1 MNHFEKTLLASAIL
15 TAFAPA
21 AAAEE
26 LQTQSVK
33 VTASRVEREL
43 MDVNMAVSVITADDI
58 KRSGARTVGELLQ
71 NVPGVRINNDGGQ
84 GIKRAMIRGND
95 AFQTLVLIDGQKIS
109 EQKSMSGSPFLIAP
123 AMIERIEVIKG
134 PASVL
139 YGSEALGGVINIITK
154 KGGDKAISGDVSV
167 GYNSASKGRS
177 GAASL
182 YGAQNGWH
190 YRVGVAADKNSALDT
205 PVGEMPNSYFQSKSA
220 NLFVAYDLSDTT
232 QIGATLDYYKL
243 KFGSGQFGYEGF
255 AVDVPKWE
263 RYKIALFGE
272 MKNITTHWVRAR
284 ADVFYQS
291 NDKEMVNTV
300 PMNMDVAMGGPM
312 TMSMRG
318 NIWPIADNSMDQ
330 WGLALQTDWQFG
342 ENHYLIVGYD
352 YNRDSL
358 LADSITERDYTTTIK
373 PANRVT
379 RALGISKNDNYDGY
393 QSKHAIYASMESQL
407 PYDFTLNYGV
417 RYTRV
422 FSDMDN
428 LNRLNGEKTYDKTN
442 DGKAVFNVGLAWQG
456 VEDLTLRAAFSQGY
470 LFPLL
475 QHLYVPTNMGSSST
489 TYNNPDLKP
498 ETSNN
503 FEVGARFLRD
513 GVSVD
518 GTVFYTDSNDFIT
531 TQRIESGVNAGSYQY
546 QNVAKAKTLGLELA
560 TSWDI
565 NQSGVEP
572 YVTATI
578 LDRRYIVNG
587 KTSRKIG
594 SPTAYGQFGVR
605 WNYPA
610 AGVLWR
616 LDAYGYT
623 QNRIKASS
631 YSLGGATTWNILA
644 GLTFGKAE
652 QFDVDL
658 ALYNL
663 GDKEYRYDTS
673 IYEAGR
679 SVALKFNA
687 RF

>member
-1 MNHFEKTLLASAIL
+1 MNTFEKTLLASAIVA
-15 TAFAPA
+15 AFSPA
-21 AAAEE
+21 VLAEE

-43 MDVNMAVSVITADDI
+43 MDVNMSVSVITKEDI
-58 KRSGARTVGELLQ
+58 KRSGARTVGEILQ

-154 KGGDKAISGDVSV
+154 KGGDEALSGDVSL

-205 PVGEMPNSYFQSKSA
+205 PEGKMPNSYFQSQAA
-220 NLFVAYDLSDTT
+220 NFFLAYDLSDKT
-232 QIGATLDYYKL
+232 QLGATLDYFKL

-263 RYKIALFGE
+263 RYKVALFGE
-272 MKNITTHWVRAR
+272 MKNISQNLVRAR
-284 ADVFYQS
+284 ADVFYQG
-291 NDKEMVNTV
+291 NDKEMINTV
-300 PMNMDVAMGGPM
+300 PAGQMGTVLPL
-312 TMSMRG
+312 
-318 NIWPIADNSMDQ
+318 ADNSMDQ
-330 WGLALQTDWQFG
+330 YGLSLQTDWQLG
-342 ENHYLIVGYD
+342 TNHYLIAGYE
-352 YNRDSL
+352 YNRDNL
-358 LADSITERDYTTTIK
+358 NADSITKMKMSVRGRLIESIMG
-373 PANRVT
+373 NR
-379 RALGISKNDNYDGY
+379 NYDGY
-393 QSKHAIYASMESQL
+393 QSKHGLYANMESQL
-407 PYDFTLNYGV
+407 PKNFALNYGV

-422 FSDMDN
+422 YSDMDN
-428 LNRLNGEKTYDKTN
+428 LNRTNGKKTHEKTS
-442 DGKAVFNVGLAWQG
+442 DGKAVFNAGLSWHG
-456 VEDLTLRAAFSQGY
+456 IEDLTLRAAFSQGY

-475 QHLYVPTNMGSSST
+475 QFLYVDTAMGQSSGST
-489 TYNNPDLKP
+489 LANPNLKP

-518 GTVFYTDSNDFIT
+518 GTVFYTDSKDFIST
-531 TQRIESGVNAGSYQY
+531 RQISRNQSQY
-546 QNVAKAKTLGLELA
+546 HNVAQAKTLGLELA

-565 NQSGVEP
+565 HQSGIEP
-572 YVTATI
+572 YITATV

-587 KTSRKIG
+587 KTSRKTG
-594 SPTAYGQFGVR
+594 QPTTYGQYGVR
-605 WNYPA
+605 WNYLSN
-610 AGVLWR
+610 GVIWR
-616 LDAYGYT
+616 LDAYGYS
-623 QNRIKASS
+623 QNRLKSS
-631 YSLGGATTWNILA
+631 AYSLGGATTWNLLA
-644 GLTFGKAE
+644 GVTFGKGE
-652 QFDVDL
+652 QFDLDL
-658 ALYNL
+658 SLYNL
-663 GDKEYRYDTS
+663 GDKKYQYDAS

-679 SVALKFNA
+679 SFALKFNA

>member
-1 MNHFEKTLLASAIL
+1 MNTFEKTLLASAIVA
-15 TAFAPA
+15 AFAPA
-21 AAAEE
+21 VLAEE

-43 MDVNMAVSVITADDI
+43 MDVNMSVSVITAEDI
-58 KRSGARTVGELLQ
+58 KRQGARTVGEILQ

-154 KGGDKAISGDVSV
+154 KGGDKALSGDVSL

-182 YGAQNGWH
+182 YGAQSGWH

-205 PVGEMPNSYFQSKSA
+205 PEGKMPNSYFQSQAA
-220 NLFVAYDLSDTT
+220 NFFLAYDLSDTT
-232 QIGATLDYYKL
+232 QLGATLDYYKL

-263 RYKIALFGE
+263 RYKVALFGE
-272 MKNITTHWVRAR
+272 MKNISQNLVRAR
-284 ADVFYQS
+284 ADVFYQG
-291 NDKEMVNTV
+291 NDKEMINTV
-300 PMNMDVAMGGPM
+300 PMNVNAGMMK
-312 TMSMRG
+312 MSG
-318 NIWPIADNSMDQ
+318 FIWPIADNSTDQ
-330 WGLALQTDWQFG
+330 WGIALQTDWQLADK
-342 ENHYLIVGYD
+342 HYLIFGYD
-352 YNRDSL
+352 YNRDNL
-358 LADSITERDYTTTIK
+358 LADSLTNRNYTMTMTMPRRLIK
-373 PANRVT
+373 SRIF
-379 RALGISKNDNYDGY
+379 GINKNENYDGY
-393 QSKHAIYASMESQL
+393 QSKHAIYANMESQL
-407 PYDFTLNYGV
+407 PKDFALNYGV

-422 FSDMDN
+422 YSDMNQLD
-428 LNRLNGEKTYDKTN
+428 RLKNTATHEKTS
-442 DGKAVFNVGLAWQG
+442 DGKAVFNAGLSWHG
-456 VEDLTLRAAFSQGY
+456 IEDLTLRAAFSQGY

-475 QHLYVPTNMGSSST
+475 QHLYVPTNMGSASST
-489 TYNNPDLKP
+489 WNNPDLKP

-518 GTVFYTDSNDFIT
+518 GTVFYTDSDDFIA
-531 TQRIESGVNAGSYQY
+531 TQRIESGANKGDYKY
-546 QNVAKAKTLGLELA
+546 YNVAQAKTLGLELA

-565 NQSGVEP
+565 HQSGIEP

-578 LDRRYIVNG
+578 LDRRYIING
-587 KTSRKIG
+587 KTSRKTG
-594 SPTAYGQFGVR
+594 QPTAYGQYGVR
-605 WNYPA
+605 WNYPSN
-610 AGVLWR
+610 GVVWR
-616 LDAYGYT
+616 LDAYGYS
-623 QNRIKASS
+623 QNRLKSS
-631 YSLGGATTWNILA
+631 AYSLGGATTWNLLA
-644 GLTFGKAE
+644 GVTFGKGE
-652 QFDVDL
+652 QFDLDL
-658 ALYNL
+658 SLYNL
-663 GDKEYRYDTS
+663 GDKKYQYDAS

-679 SVALKFNA
+679 SFALKFNA

>member
-1 MNHFEKTLLASAIL
+1 MNTFEKTLLASAIVA
-15 TAFAPA
+15 AFSPA
-21 AAAEE
+21 VLAEE

-43 MDVNMAVSVITADDI
+43 MDVNMSVSVITKEDI
-58 KRSGARTVGELLQ
+58 KRSGARTVGEILQ

-154 KGGDKAISGDVSV
+154 KGGDEALSGDVSL

-205 PVGEMPNSYFQSKSA
+205 PEGKMPNSYFQSQAA
-220 NLFVAYDLSDTT
+220 NFFLAYDLSDKT
-232 QIGATLDYYKL
+232 QLGATLDYFKL

-263 RYKIALFGE
+263 RYKVALFGE
-272 MKNITTHWVRAR
+272 MKNISQNLVRAR
-284 ADVFYQS
+284 ADVFYQG
-291 NDKEMVNTV
+291 NDKEMINTV
-300 PMNMDVAMGGPM
+300 PAGRMGTVLPL
-312 TMSMRG
+312 
-318 NIWPIADNSMDQ
+318 ADNSMDQ
-330 WGLALQTDWQFG
+330 YGLSLQTDWQLG
-342 ENHYLIVGYD
+342 TNHYLIAGYE
-352 YNRDSL
+352 YNRDNL
-358 LADSITERDYTTTIK
+358 NADSITKMKMSVRGRLTESIMG
-373 PANRVT
+373 NR
-379 RALGISKNDNYDGY
+379 NYDGY
-393 QSKHAIYASMESQL
+393 QSKHGLYANMESQL
-407 PYDFTLNYGV
+407 PKDFALNYGV

-422 FSDMDN
+422 YSDMDN
-428 LNRLNGEKTYDKTN
+428 LNRTNGKKTHEKTS
-442 DGKAVFNVGLAWQG
+442 DGKAVFNAGLSWHG
-456 VEDLTLRAAFSQGY
+456 IEDLTLRAAFSQGY

-475 QHLYVPTNMGSSST
+475 QFLYVDTAMGQSSGST
-489 TYNNPDLKP
+489 LANPNLKP

-518 GTVFYTDSNDFIT
+518 GTVFYTDSKDFIT
-531 TQRIESGVNAGSYQY
+531 TRQISRTQSQY
-546 QNVAKAKTLGLELA
+546 HNVAQAKTLGLELA

-565 NQSGVEP
+565 HQSGIEP

-587 KTSRKIG
+587 KTSRKTG
-594 SPTAYGQFGVR
+594 QPSAYGQYGVR

-610 AGVLWR
+610 NGVVWR
-616 LDAYGYT
+616 LDAYGYS
-623 QNRIKASS
+623 QNRLKSS
-631 YSLGGATTWNILA
+631 AYSLGGATTWNLLA
-644 GLTFGKAE
+644 GVTFGKGE
-652 QFDVDL
+652 QFDLDL
-658 ALYNL
+658 SLYNL
-663 GDKEYRYDTS
+663 GDKKYQYDAS

-679 SVALKFNA
+679 SFALKFNA

>member
-1 MNHFEKTLLASAIL
+1 MNTFEKTLLASAIVA
-15 TAFAPA
+15 AFAPA
-21 AAAEE
+21 VLAEE

-43 MDVNMAVSVITADDI
+43 MDVNMSVSVITKEDI
-58 KRSGARTVGELLQ
+58 KRQGARTVGEILQ

-154 KGGDKAISGDVSV
+154 KGGDKALSGDVSL

-182 YGAQNGWH
+182 YGAQSGWH

-205 PVGEMPNSYFQSKSA
+205 PEGKMPNSYFQSQAA
-220 NLFVAYDLSDTT
+220 NFFLAYDLSDTT
-232 QIGATLDYYKL
+232 QLGATLDYYKL
-243 KFGSGQFGYEGF
+243 KFGSGSLGYEGF

-263 RYKIALFGE
+263 RYKVALFGE
-272 MKNITTHWVRAR
+272 MKNISQNLVRAR
-284 ADVFYQS
+284 ADVFYQG
-291 NDKEMVNTV
+291 NDKEMINTV
-300 PMNMDVAMGGPM
+300 PASTM
-312 TMSMRG
+312 TVL
-318 NIWPIADNSMDQ
+318 PLADNSMDQ
-330 WGLALQTDWQFG
+330 YGLSLQTDWQLG
-342 ENHYLIVGYD
+342 TNHYLIAGYE
-352 YNRDSL
+352 YNRDNL
-358 LADSITERDYTTTIK
+358 NADSITKMKMSVRGRLIESIMG
-373 PANRVT
+373 NR
-379 RALGISKNDNYDGY
+379 NYDGY
-393 QSKHAIYASMESQL
+393 QSKHGLYANMESQL
-407 PYDFTLNYGV
+407 PKDFALNYGV

-422 FSDMDN
+422 YSDMDN
-428 LNRLNGEKTYDKTN
+428 LNRTNGKKTHEKTS
-442 DGKAVFNVGLAWQG
+442 DGKAVFNAGLSWHG
-456 VEDLTLRAAFSQGY
+456 IEDLTLRAAFSQGY

-475 QHLYVPTNMGSSST
+475 QFLYVDTAMGQSSGST
-489 TYNNPDLKP
+489 LANPNLKP

-518 GTVFYTDSNDFIT
+518 GTVFYTDSKDFIST
-531 TQRIESGVNAGSYQY
+531 RQISRTQSQY
-546 QNVAKAKTLGLELA
+546 HNVAQAKTLGLELA

-565 NQSGVEP
+565 HQSGIEP

-578 LDRRYIVNG
+578 LDRRYIING
-587 KTSRKIG
+587 KTSRKTG
-594 SPTAYGQFGVR
+594 QPTAYGQYGVR
-605 WNYPA
+605 WNYPSN
-610 AGVLWR
+610 GVVWR
-616 LDAYGYT
+616 LDAYGYS
-623 QNRIKASS
+623 QNRLKSS
-631 YSLGGATTWNILA
+631 AYSLGGATTWNLLA
-644 GLTFGKAE
+644 GVTFGKGE
-652 QFDVDL
+652 QFDLDL
-658 ALYNL
+658 SLYNL
-663 GDKEYRYDTS
+663 GDKKYQYDAS

-679 SVALKFNA
+679 SFALKFNA

>member
-1 MNHFEKTLLASAIL
+1 MNTFEKTLLASAIVA
-15 TAFAPA
+15 AFAPA
-21 AAAEE
+21 VVAEE

-43 MDVNMAVSVITADDI
+43 MDVNMSVSVITKEDI
-58 KRSGARTVGELLQ
+58 KRSGARTVGEILQ

-154 KGGDKAISGDVSV
+154 KGGDKALSGDVSL

-182 YGAQNGWH
+182 YGAQSGWH

-205 PVGEMPNSYFQSKSA
+205 PEGKMPNSYFQSQAA
-220 NLFVAYDLSDTT
+220 NFFLAYDLSDTT
-232 QIGATLDYYKL
+232 QLGATLDYYKL
-243 KFGSGQFGYEGF
+243 KFGSGSLGYEGF

-263 RYKIALFGE
+263 RYKVALFGE
-272 MKNITTHWVRAR
+272 MKNISQNLVRAR
-284 ADVFYQS
+284 ADVFYQG
-291 NDKEMVNTV
+291 NDKEMINTV
-300 PMNMDVAMGGPM
+300 PASTM
-312 TMSMRG
+312 TVL
-318 NIWPIADNSMDQ
+318 PLADNSMDQ
-330 WGLALQTDWQFG
+330 YGLSLQTDWQLG
-342 ENHYLIVGYD
+342 TNHYLIAGYE
-352 YNRDSL
+352 YNRDNL
-358 LADSITERDYTTTIK
+358 NADSITKMKMSVRGRLIESIMG
-373 PANRVT
+373 N
-379 RALGISKNDNYDGY
+379 SNYDGY
-393 QSKHAIYASMESQL
+393 QSKHGLYANMESQL
-407 PYDFTLNYGV
+407 PKDFALNYGV

-422 FSDMDN
+422 YSDMDN
-428 LNRLNGEKTYDKTN
+428 LNRTNGKKTHEKTS
-442 DGKAVFNVGLAWQG
+442 DGKAVFNAGLSWHG
-456 VEDLTLRAAFSQGY
+456 IEDLTLRAAFSQGY

-475 QHLYVPTNMGSSST
+475 QFLYVDTAMGQSSGST
-489 TYNNPDLKP
+489 LANPNLKP

-518 GTVFYTDSNDFIT
+518 GTVFYTDSKDFIST
-531 TQRIESGVNAGSYQY
+531 RQISRTQSQY
-546 QNVAKAKTLGLELA
+546 HNVAQAKTLGLELA

-565 NQSGVEP
+565 HQSGIEP

-578 LDRRYIVNG
+578 LDRRYIING
-587 KTSRKIG
+587 KTSRKTG
-594 SPTAYGQFGVR
+594 QPTAYGQYGVR
-605 WNYPA
+605 WNYPSN
-610 AGVLWR
+610 GVVWR
-616 LDAYGYT
+616 LDAYGYS
-623 QNRIKASS
+623 QNRLKSS
-631 YSLGGATTWNILA
+631 AYSLGGATTWNLLA
-644 GLTFGKAE
+644 GVTFGKGE
-652 QFDVDL
+652 QFDLDL
-658 ALYNL
+658 SLYNL
-663 GDKEYRYDTS
+663 GDKKYQYDAS

-679 SVALKFNA
+679 SFALKFNA

>member
-1 MNHFEKTLLASAIL
+1 MNTFEKTLLASAIVA
-15 TAFAPA
+15 AFAPA
-21 AAAEE
+21 VVAEE

-43 MDVNMAVSVITADDI
+43 MDVNMSVSVITKEDI
-58 KRSGARTVGELLQ
+58 KRSGARTVGEILQ

-154 KGGDKAISGDVSV
+154 KGGDKALSGDVSL

-182 YGAQNGWH
+182 YGAQSGWH

-205 PVGEMPNSYFQSKSA
+205 PEGKMPNSYFQSQAA
-220 NLFVAYDLSDTT
+220 NFFLAYDLSDTT
-232 QIGATLDYYKL
+232 QLGATLDYYKL
-243 KFGSGQFGYEGF
+243 KFGSGSLGYEGF

-263 RYKIALFGE
+263 RYKVALFGE
-272 MKNITTHWVRAR
+272 MKNISQNLVRAR
-284 ADVFYQS
+284 ADVFYQG
-291 NDKEMVNTV
+291 NDKEMINTV
-300 PMNMDVAMGGPM
+300 PASTM
-312 TMSMRG
+312 TVL
-318 NIWPIADNSMDQ
+318 PLADNSMDQ
-330 WGLALQTDWQFG
+330 YGLSLQTDWQLG
-342 ENHYLIVGYD
+342 TNHYLIAGYE
-352 YNRDSL
+352 YNRDNL
-358 LADSITERDYTTTIK
+358 NADSITKMKMSVRGRLIESIMG
-373 PANRVT
+373 NR
-379 RALGISKNDNYDGY
+379 NYDGY
-393 QSKHAIYASMESQL
+393 QSKHGLYANMESQL
-407 PYDFTLNYGV
+407 PKDFALNYGV

-422 FSDMDN
+422 YSDMDN
-428 LNRLNGEKTYDKTN
+428 LNRTNGKKTHEKTS
-442 DGKAVFNVGLAWQG
+442 DGKAVFNAGLSWHG
-456 VEDLTLRAAFSQGY
+456 IEDLTLRAAFSQGY

-475 QHLYVPTNMGSSST
+475 QFLYVDTAMGQSSGST
-489 TYNNPDLKP
+489 LANPNLKP

-518 GTVFYTDSNDFIT
+518 GTVFYTDSKDFIST
-531 TQRIESGVNAGSYQY
+531 RQISRTQSQY
-546 QNVAKAKTLGLELA
+546 HNVAQAKTLGLELA

-565 NQSGVEP
+565 HQSGIEP

-578 LDRRYIVNG
+578 LDRRYIING
-587 KTSRKIG
+587 KTSRKTG
-594 SPTAYGQFGVR
+594 QPTAYGQYGVR
-605 WNYPA
+605 WNYPSN
-610 AGVLWR
+610 GVVWR
-616 LDAYGYT
+616 LDAYGYS
-623 QNRIKASS
+623 QNRLKSS
-631 YSLGGATTWNILA
+631 AYSLGGATTWNLLA
-644 GLTFGKAE
+644 GVTFGKGE
-652 QFDVDL
+652 QFDLDL
-658 ALYNL
+658 SLYNL
-663 GDKEYRYDTS
+663 GDKKYQYDAS

-679 SVALKFNA
+679 SFALKFNA

>member
-1 MNHFEKTLLASAIL
+1 MNTFEKTLLASAIVA
-15 TAFAPA
+15 AFAPA
-21 AAAEE
+21 VLAEE

-43 MDVNMAVSVITADDI
+43 MDVNMSVSVITAEDI
-58 KRSGARTVGELLQ
+58 KRQGARTVGEILQ

-154 KGGDKAISGDVSV
+154 KGGDKALSGDVSL

-205 PVGEMPNSYFQSKSA
+205 PEGKMPNSYFQSQAA
-220 NLFVAYDLSDTT
+220 NFFLAYDLSDTT
-232 QIGATLDYYKL
+232 QLGATLDYYKL
-243 KFGSGQFGYEGF
+243 KFGSGSLGYEGF

-263 RYKIALFGE
+263 RYKVALFGE
-272 MKNITTHWVRAR
+272 MKNISQNLVRAR
-284 ADVFYQS
+284 ADVFYQG
-291 NDKEMVNTV
+291 NDKEMINTV
-300 PMNMDVAMGGPM
+300 PAGHMGTVLPL
-312 TMSMRG
+312 
-318 NIWPIADNSMDQ
+318 ADNSMDQ
-330 WGLALQTDWQFG
+330 YGLSLQTDWQLG
-342 ENHYLIVGYD
+342 TNHYLIAGYE
-352 YNRDSL
+352 YNRDNL
-358 LADSITERDYTTTIK
+358 NADSITKMKMTSRRRLIESIIG
-373 PANRVT
+373 NR
-379 RALGISKNDNYDGY
+379 NYDGY
-393 QSKHAIYASMESQL
+393 QSKHGLYANMESQL
-407 PYDFTLNYGV
+407 PKNFALNYGV

-422 FSDMDN
+422 YSDMDN
-428 LNRLNGEKTYDKTN
+428 LNRTNGKKTHEKTS
-442 DGKAVFNVGLAWQG
+442 DGKAVFNAGLSWHG
-456 VEDLTLRAAFSQGY
+456 IEDLTLRAAFSQGY

-475 QHLYVPTNMGSSST
+475 QFLYVDTAMGQSSGST
-489 TYNNPDLKP
+489 LANPNLKP

-518 GTVFYTDSNDFIT
+518 GTVFYTDSKDFIST
-531 TQRIESGVNAGSYQY
+531 RQISRNQSQY
-546 QNVAKAKTLGLELA
+546 HNVAQAKTLGLELA

-565 NQSGVEP
+565 HQSGIEP
-572 YVTATI
+572 YITATV

-587 KTSRKIG
+587 KTSRKTG
-594 SPTAYGQFGVR
+594 QPTTYGQYGVR
-605 WNYPA
+605 WNYLSN
-610 AGVLWR
+610 GVIWR
-616 LDAYGYT
+616 LDAYGYS
-623 QNRIKASS
+623 QNRLKSS
-631 YSLGGATTWNILA
+631 AYSLGGATTWNLLA
-644 GLTFGKAE
+644 GVTFGKGE
-652 QFDVDL
+652 QFDLDL
-658 ALYNL
+658 SLYNL
-663 GDKEYRYDTS
+663 GDKKYQYDAS

-679 SVALKFNA
+679 SFALKFNA

>member
-1 MNHFEKTLLASAIL
+1 MNTFEKTLLASAIVA
-15 TAFAPA
+15 AFAPA
-21 AAAEE
+21 VVAEE

-43 MDVNMAVSVITADDI
+43 MDVNMSVSVITAEDI
-58 KRSGARTVGELLQ
+58 KRQGARTVGEILQ

-154 KGGDKAISGDVSV
+154 KGGDKALSGDVSL

-205 PVGEMPNSYFQSKSA
+205 PEGKMPNSYFQSQAA
-220 NLFVAYDLSDTT
+220 NFFLAYDLSDTT
-232 QIGATLDYYKL
+232 QLGATLDYYKL
-243 KFGSGQFGYEGF
+243 KFGSGSLGYEGF

-263 RYKIALFGE
+263 RYKVALFGE
-272 MKNITTHWVRAR
+272 MKNISQNLVRAR
-284 ADVFYQS
+284 ADVFYQG
-291 NDKEMVNTV
+291 NDKEMINTV
-300 PMNMDVAMGGPM
+300 PAGHMGTVLPL
-312 TMSMRG
+312 
-318 NIWPIADNSMDQ
+318 ADNSMDQ
-330 WGLALQTDWQFG
+330 YGLSLQTDWQLG
-342 ENHYLIVGYD
+342 TNHYLIAGYE
-352 YNRDSL
+352 YNRDNL
-358 LADSITERDYTTTIK
+358 NADSITKMKMTSRGRLIESIIC
-373 PANRVT
+373 NR
-379 RALGISKNDNYDGY
+379 NYDGY
-393 QSKHAIYASMESQL
+393 QSKHGLYANMESQL
-407 PYDFTLNYGV
+407 PKNFALNYGV

-422 FSDMDN
+422 YSDMDN
-428 LNRLNGEKTYDKTN
+428 LNRTNGKKTHEKTS
-442 DGKAVFNVGLAWQG
+442 DGKAVFNAGLSWHG
-456 VEDLTLRAAFSQGY
+456 IEDLTLRAAFSQGY

-475 QHLYVPTNMGSSST
+475 QFLYVDTAMGQSSGST
-489 TYNNPDLKP
+489 LANPNLKP

-518 GTVFYTDSNDFIT
+518 GTVFYTDSKDFIST
-531 TQRIESGVNAGSYQY
+531 RQISRNQSQY
-546 QNVAKAKTLGLELA
+546 HNVAQAKTLGLELA

-565 NQSGVEP
+565 HQSGIEP
-572 YVTATI
+572 YITATV

-587 KTSRKIG
+587 KTSRKTG
-594 SPTAYGQFGVR
+594 QPTTYGQYGVR
-605 WNYPA
+605 WNYLSN
-610 AGVLWR
+610 GVIWR
-616 LDAYGYT
+616 LDAYGYS
-623 QNRIKASS
+623 QNRLKSS
-631 YSLGGATTWNILA
+631 AYSLGGATTWNLLA
-644 GLTFGKAE
+644 GVTFGKGE
-652 QFDVDL
+652 QFDLDL
-658 ALYNL
+658 SLYNL
-663 GDKEYRYDTS
+663 GDKKYQYDAS

-679 SVALKFNA
+679 SFALKFNA

>member
-1 MNHFEKTLLASAIL
+1 MNTFEKTLLASAIVA
-15 TAFAPA
+15 AFAPA
-21 AAAEE
+21 VLAEE

-43 MDVNMAVSVITADDI
+43 MDVNMSVSVITKEDI
-58 KRSGARTVGELLQ
+58 KRSGARTVGEILQ

-154 KGGDKAISGDVSV
+154 KGGDKALSGDVSL

-182 YGAQNGWH
+182 YGAQSGWH

-205 PVGEMPNSYFQSKSA
+205 PEGKMPNSYFQSQAA
-220 NLFVAYDLSDTT
+220 NFFLAYDINDTT
-232 QIGATLDYYKL
+232 QLGATLDYFKL

-263 RYKIALFGE
+263 RYKVALFGE
-272 MKNITTHWVRAR
+272 MKNISQNLVRAR
-284 ADVFYQS
+284 ADVFYQG
-291 NDKEMVNTV
+291 NDKEMINTV
-300 PMNMDVAMGGPM
+300 PASTM
-312 TMSMRG
+312 TVL
-318 NIWPIADNSMDQ
+318 PLADNSMDQ
-330 WGLALQTDWQFG
+330 YGLSLQTDWQLG
-342 ENHYLIVGYD
+342 TNHYLIAGYE
-352 YNRDSL
+352 YNRDNL
-358 LADSITERDYTTTIK
+358 NADSITKMKMTIRGRLSESIMG
-373 PANRVT
+373 NR
-379 RALGISKNDNYDGY
+379 NYDGY
-393 QSKHAIYASMESQL
+393 QSKHGLYANMESQL
-407 PYDFTLNYGV
+407 PKDFALNYGV

-422 FSDMDN
+422 YSDMDN
-428 LNRLNGEKTYDKTN
+428 LNRTNGKKTHEKTS
-442 DGKAVFNVGLAWQG
+442 DGKAVFNAGLSWHG
-456 VEDLTLRAAFSQGY
+456 IEDLTLRAAFSQGY

-475 QHLYVPTNMGSSST
+475 QFLYVDTAMGQSSGST
-489 TYNNPDLKP
+489 LANPNLKP

-518 GTVFYTDSNDFIT
+518 GTVFYTDSKDFIST
-531 TQRIESGVNAGSYQY
+531 RQISKMQSQY
-546 QNVAKAKTLGLELA
+546 HNVAQAKTLGLELA

-565 NQSGVEP
+565 HQSGIEP

-578 LDRRYIVNG
+578 LDRRYIING
-587 KTSRKIG
+587 KTSRKTG
-594 SPTAYGQFGVR
+594 QPTAYGQYGVR
-605 WNYPA
+605 WNYPSN
-610 AGVLWR
+610 GVVWR
-616 LDAYGYT
+616 LDAYGYS
-623 QNRIKASS
+623 QNRLKSS
-631 YSLGGATTWNILA
+631 AYSLGGATTWNLLA
-644 GLTFGKAE
+644 GVTFGKGE
-652 QFDVDL
+652 QFDLDL
-658 ALYNL
+658 SLYNL
-663 GDKEYRYDTS
+663 GDKKYQYDAS

-679 SVALKFNA
+679 SFALKFNA

>member
-1 MNHFEKTLLASAIL
+1 MNTFEKTLLASAIVA
-15 TAFAPA
+15 AFSPA
-21 AAAEE
+21 VLAEE

-43 MDVNMAVSVITADDI
+43 MDVNMSVSVITKEDI
-58 KRSGARTVGELLQ
+58 KRSGARTVGEILQ

-154 KGGDKAISGDVSV
+154 KGGDEALSGDVSL

-182 YGAQNGWH
+182 YGAQSGWH

-205 PVGEMPNSYFQSKSA
+205 PEGKMPNSYFQSQAA
-220 NLFVAYDLSDTT
+220 NFFLAYDLSDTT
-232 QIGATLDYYKL
+232 QLGATLDYYKL
-243 KFGSGQFGYEGF
+243 KFGSGSLGYEGF

-263 RYKIALFGE
+263 RYKVALFGE
-272 MKNITTHWVRAR
+272 MKNISQNLVRAR
-284 ADVFYQS
+284 ADVFYQG
-291 NDKEMVNTV
+291 NDKEMINTV
-300 PMNMDVAMGGPM
+300 PASTM
-312 TMSMRG
+312 TVL
-318 NIWPIADNSMDQ
+318 PLADNSMDQ
-330 WGLALQTDWQFG
+330 YGLSLQTDWQLG
-342 ENHYLIVGYD
+342 TNHYLIAGYE
-352 YNRDSL
+352 YNRDNL
-358 LADSITERDYTTTIK
+358 NADSITKMKMSVRGRLIESIMG
-373 PANRVT
+373 NR
-379 RALGISKNDNYDGY
+379 NYDGY
-393 QSKHAIYASMESQL
+393 QSKHGLYANMESQL
-407 PYDFTLNYGV
+407 PKDFALNYGV

-422 FSDMDN
+422 YSDMDN
-428 LNRLNGEKTYDKTN
+428 LNRTNGKKTHEKTS
-442 DGKAVFNVGLAWQG
+442 DGKAVFNAGLSWHG
-456 VEDLTLRAAFSQGY
+456 IEDLTLRAAFSQGY

-475 QHLYVPTNMGSSST
+475 QFLYVDTAMGQSSGST
-489 TYNNPDLKP
+489 LANPNLKP

-518 GTVFYTDSNDFIT
+518 GTVFYTDSKDFIST
-531 TQRIESGVNAGSYQY
+531 RQISRTQSQY
-546 QNVAKAKTLGLELA
+546 HNVAQAKTLGLELA

-565 NQSGVEP
+565 HQSGIEP

-578 LDRRYIVNG
+578 LDRRYIING
-587 KTSRKIG
+587 KTSRKTG
-594 SPTAYGQFGVR
+594 QPTAYGQYGVR
-605 WNYPA
+605 WNYPSN
-610 AGVLWR
+610 GVVWR
-616 LDAYGYT
+616 LDAYGYS
-623 QNRIKASS
+623 QNRLKSS
-631 YSLGGATTWNILA
+631 AYSLGGATTWNLLA
-644 GLTFGKAE
+644 GVTFGKGE
-652 QFDVDL
+652 QFDLDL
-658 ALYNL
+658 SLYNL
-663 GDKEYRYDTS
+663 GDKKYQYDAS

-679 SVALKFNA
+679 SFALKFNA

>member
-1 MNHFEKTLLASAIL
+1 MNTFEKTLLASAIVA
-15 TAFAPA
+15 AFAPA
-21 AAAEE
+21 VVAEE

-43 MDVNMAVSVITADDI
+43 MDVNMSVSVITKEDI
-58 KRSGARTVGELLQ
+58 KRSGARTVGEILQ

-154 KGGDKAISGDVSV
+154 KGGDEALSGDVSL

-205 PVGEMPNSYFQSKSA
+205 PEGKMPNSYFQSQAA
-220 NLFVAYDLSDTT
+220 NFFLAYDLSDKT
-232 QIGATLDYYKL
+232 QLGATLDYFKL

-263 RYKIALFGE
+263 RYKVALFGE
-272 MKNITTHWVRAR
+272 MKNISQNLVRAR
-284 ADVFYQS
+284 ADVFYQG
-291 NDKEMVNTV
+291 NDKEMINTV
-300 PMNMDVAMGGPM
+300 PAGQMGTVLPL
-312 TMSMRG
+312 
-318 NIWPIADNSMDQ
+318 ADNSMDQ
-330 WGLALQTDWQFG
+330 YGLSLQTDWQLG
-342 ENHYLIVGYD
+342 TNHYLIAGYE
-352 YNRDSL
+352 YNRDNL
-358 LADSITERDYTTTIK
+358 NADSITKMKTVRGRLIESIMG
-373 PANRVT
+373 NR
-379 RALGISKNDNYDGY
+379 NYDGY
-393 QSKHAIYASMESQL
+393 QSKHGLYANMESQL
-407 PYDFTLNYGV
+407 PKNFALNYGV

-422 FSDMDN
+422 YSDMDN
-428 LNRLNGEKTYDKTN
+428 LNRTNGKKTHEKTS
-442 DGKAVFNVGLAWQG
+442 DGKAVFNAGLSWHG
-456 VEDLTLRAAFSQGY
+456 IEDLTLRAAFSQGY

-475 QHLYVPTNMGSSST
+475 QFLYVDTAMGQSSGST
-489 TYNNPDLKP
+489 LANPNLKP

-518 GTVFYTDSNDFIT
+518 GTVFYTDSKDFIST
-531 TQRIESGVNAGSYQY
+531 RQISRNQSQY
-546 QNVAKAKTLGLELA
+546 HNVAQAKTLGLELA

-565 NQSGVEP
+565 HQSGIEP
-572 YVTATI
+572 YITATV

-587 KTSRKIG
+587 KTSRKTG
-594 SPTAYGQFGVR
+594 QPTTYGQYGVR
-605 WNYPA
+605 WNYLSN
-610 AGVLWR
+610 GVIWR
-616 LDAYGYT
+616 LDAYGYS
-623 QNRIKASS
+623 QNRLKSS
-631 YSLGGATTWNILA
+631 AYSLGGATTWNLLA
-644 GLTFGKAE
+644 GVTFGKGE
-652 QFDVDL
+652 QFDLDL
-658 ALYNL
+658 SLYNL
-663 GDKEYRYDTS
+663 GDKKYQYDAS

-679 SVALKFNA
+679 SFALKFNA

>member
-1 MNHFEKTLLASAIL
+1 MNTFEKTLLASAIVA
-15 TAFAPA
+15 AFSPA
-21 AAAEE
+21 VLAEE

-43 MDVNMAVSVITADDI
+43 MDVNMSVSVITKEDI
-58 KRSGARTVGELLQ
+58 KRQGARTVGEILQ

-154 KGGDKAISGDVSV
+154 KGGDKALSGDVSL

-182 YGAQNGWH
+182 YGAQSGWH

-205 PVGEMPNSYFQSKSA
+205 PEGKMPNSYFQSQAA
-220 NLFVAYDLSDTT
+220 NFFLAYDLSDTT
-232 QIGATLDYYKL
+232 QLGATLDYYKL
-243 KFGSGQFGYEGF
+243 KFGSGSLGYEGF

-263 RYKIALFGE
+263 RYKVALFGE
-272 MKNITTHWVRAR
+272 MKNISQNLVRAR
-284 ADVFYQS
+284 ADVFYQG
-291 NDKEMVNTV
+291 NDKEMINTV
-300 PMNMDVAMGGPM
+300 PASTM
-312 TMSMRG
+312 TVL
-318 NIWPIADNSMDQ
+318 PLADNSMDQ
-330 WGLALQTDWQFG
+330 YGLSLQTDWQLG
-342 ENHYLIVGYD
+342 TNHYLIAGYE
-352 YNRDSL
+352 YNRDNL
-358 LADSITERDYTTTIK
+358 NADSITKMKMSVRGRLTESIMG
-373 PANRVT
+373 NR
-379 RALGISKNDNYDGY
+379 NYDGY
-393 QSKHAIYASMESQL
+393 QSKHGLYANMESQL
-407 PYDFTLNYGV
+407 PKDFALNYGV

-422 FSDMDN
+422 YSDMDN
-428 LNRLNGEKTYDKTN
+428 LNRTNGKKTHEKTS
-442 DGKAVFNVGLAWQG
+442 DGKAVFNAGLSWHG
-456 VEDLTLRAAFSQGY
+456 IEDLTLRAAFSQGY

-475 QHLYVPTNMGSSST
+475 QFLYVDTAMGQSSGST
-489 TYNNPDLKP
+489 LANPNLKP

-518 GTVFYTDSNDFIT
+518 GTVFYTDSKDFIST
-531 TQRIESGVNAGSYQY
+531 RQISRTQSQY
-546 QNVAKAKTLGLELA
+546 HNVAQAKTLGLELA

-565 NQSGVEP
+565 HQSGIEP

-578 LDRRYIVNG
+578 LDRRYIING
-587 KTSRKIG
+587 KTSRKTG
-594 SPTAYGQFGVR
+594 QPTAYGQYGVR
-605 WNYPA
+605 WNYPSN
-610 AGVLWR
+610 GVVWR
-616 LDAYGYT
+616 LDAYGYS
-623 QNRIKASS
+623 QNRLKSS
-631 YSLGGATTWNILA
+631 AYSLGGATTWNLLA
-644 GLTFGKAE
+644 GVTFGKGE
-652 QFDVDL
+652 QFDLDL
-658 ALYNL
+658 SLYNL
-663 GDKEYRYDTS
+663 GDKKYQYDAS

-679 SVALKFNA
+679 SFALKFNA

>member
-1 MNHFEKTLLASAIL
+1 MNGFEKTLLASAVL
-15 TAFAPA
+15 ASFANVA
-21 AAAEE
+21 TSEE
-26 LQTQSVK
+26 LKTQSVK
-33 VTASRVEREL
+33 VTASRAEREL
-43 MDVNMAVSVITADDI
+43 MDVNMSVSVITQEEI

-154 KGGDKAISGDVSV
+154 KGGDKAISGDVSI

-177 GAASL
+177 GAASI
-182 YGAQNGWH
+182 YGAQHGWH

-205 PVGEMPNSYFQSKSA
+205 PAGEMPNSYFQSQAA
-220 NLFVAYDLSDTT
+220 NLFLAYDLSDKT
-232 QIGATLDYYKL
+232 QLGATLDYYKL

-263 RYKIALFGE
+263 RYKLALFGE
-272 MKNITTHWVRAR
+272 MKNITGNFVRAR

-291 NDKEMVNTV
+291 NDKEMINTV
-300 PMNMDVAMGGPM
+300 PGGNGM
-312 TMSMRG
+312 TVL
-318 NIWPIADNSMDQ
+318 PLADNSMDQ
-330 WGLALQTDWQFG
+330 YGLSLQTDWQLG
-342 ENHYLIVGYD
+342 ASHYLVAGYD
-352 YNRDSL
+352 YNRDNL
-358 LADSITERDYTTTIK
+358 NADSITQMRMRARLTEMG
-373 PANRVT
+373 NR
-379 RALGISKNDNYDGY
+379 NYDGY
-393 QSKHAIYASMESQL
+393 QSKHGLYASMESQL
-407 PYDFTLNYGV
+407 PSDFALNYGV

-422 FSDMDN
+422 YSDMDN
-428 LNRLNGEKTYDKTN
+428 LNRRNGSKTHEKTS
-442 DGKAVFNVGLAWQG
+442 DGKAVFNAGLTWQG
-456 VEDLTLRAAFSQGY
+456 IEDLTLRAAFSQGY

-475 QHLYVPTNMGSSST
+475 QFLYVDTAMGQPSGST
-489 TYNNPDLKP
+489 LANPNLKP

-503 FEVGARFLRD
+503 FEVGARFLHD

-518 GTVFYTDSNDFIT
+518 STVFYTDSKDFIT
-531 TQRIESGVNAGSYQY
+531 TRQISRTQSQY
-546 QNVAKAKTLGLELA
+546 HNVAKAKTLGLELA

-565 NQSGVEP
+565 QQSGVEP
-572 YVTATI
+572 YLTLTV
-578 LDRRYIVNG
+578 LDRRYIVDG
-587 KTSRKIG
+587 RTSRRTG
-594 SPTAYGQFGVR
+594 QPSTYGQYGVR

-610 AGVLWR
+610 AGAIWR
-616 LDAYGYT
+616 LDAYGYS
-623 QNRIKASS
+623 QNRIKSTY
-631 YSLGGATTWNILA
+631 YSLGGATTWNVLA
-644 GLTFGKAE
+644 GVTLGKAE

-663 GDKEYRYDTS
+663 TDKEYRYDAS

>member
-1 MNHFEKTLLASAIL
+1 MNTFEKTLLASAIVA
-15 TAFAPA
+15 AFAPA
-21 AAAEE
+21 VVAEE

-43 MDVNMAVSVITADDI
+43 MDVNMSVSVITKEDI
-58 KRSGARTVGELLQ
+58 KRSGARTVGEILQ

-154 KGGDKAISGDVSV
+154 KGGDKALSGDVSL

-182 YGAQNGWH
+182 YGAQSGWH

-205 PVGEMPNSYFQSKSA
+205 PEGKMPNSYFQSQAA
-220 NLFVAYDLSDTT
+220 NFFLAYDLSDTT
-232 QIGATLDYYKL
+232 QLGATLDYYKL
-243 KFGSGQFGYEGF
+243 KFGSGSLGYEGF

-263 RYKIALFGE
+263 RYKVALFGE
-272 MKNITTHWVRAR
+272 MKNISQNLVRAR
-284 ADVFYQS
+284 ADVFYQG
-291 NDKEMVNTV
+291 NDKEMINTV
-300 PMNMDVAMGGPM
+300 PASTM
-312 TMSMRG
+312 TVL
-318 NIWPIADNSMDQ
+318 PLADNSMDQ
-330 WGLALQTDWQFG
+330 YGLSLQTDWQLG
-342 ENHYLIVGYD
+342 TNHYLIAGYE
-352 YNRDSL
+352 YNRDNL
-358 LADSITERDYTTTIK
+358 NADSITKMKMSVRGRLIESIMG
-373 PANRVT
+373 NR
-379 RALGISKNDNYDGY
+379 NYDGY
-393 QSKHAIYASMESQL
+393 QSKHGLYANMESQL
-407 PYDFTLNYGV
+407 PKDFALNYGV

-422 FSDMDN
+422 YSDMDN
-428 LNRLNGEKTYDKTN
+428 LNRTNGKKTHEKTS
-442 DGKAVFNVGLAWQG
+442 DGKAVFNAGLSWHG
-456 VEDLTLRAAFSQGY
+456 IEDLTLRAAFSQGY

-475 QHLYVPTNMGSSST
+475 QFLYVDTAMGQSSSST
-489 TYNNPDLKP
+489 LANPNLKP

-518 GTVFYTDSNDFIT
+518 GTVFYTDSKDFIST
-531 TQRIESGVNAGSYQY
+531 RQISRTQSQY
-546 QNVAKAKTLGLELA
+546 HNVAQAKTLGLELA

-565 NQSGVEP
+565 HQSGIEP

-578 LDRRYIVNG
+578 LDRRYIING
-587 KTSRKIG
+587 KTSRKTG
-594 SPTAYGQFGVR
+594 QPTAYGQYGVR
-605 WNYPA
+605 WNYPSN
-610 AGVLWR
+610 GVVWR
-616 LDAYGYT
+616 LDAYGYS
-623 QNRIKASS
+623 QNRLKSS
-631 YSLGGATTWNILA
+631 AYSLGGATTWNLLA
-644 GLTFGKAE
+644 GVTFGKGE
-652 QFDVDL
+652 QFDLDL
-658 ALYNL
+658 SLYNL
-663 GDKEYRYDTS
+663 GDKKYQYDAS

-679 SVALKFNA
+679 SFALKFNA

>member
-1 MNHFEKTLLASAIL
+1 MNTFEKTLLASAIMA
-15 TAFAPA
+15 AFAPA
-21 AAAEE
+21 VVAEE

-43 MDVNMAVSVITADDI
+43 MDVNMSVSVITKEDI
-58 KRSGARTVGELLQ
+58 KRSGARTVGEILQ

-154 KGGDKAISGDVSV
+154 KGGDKALSGDVSL

-182 YGAQNGWH
+182 YGAQSGWH

-205 PVGEMPNSYFQSKSA
+205 PEGKMPNSYFQSQAA
-220 NLFVAYDLSDTT
+220 NFFLAYDLSDTT
-232 QIGATLDYYKL
+232 QLGATLDYYKL
-243 KFGSGQFGYEGF
+243 KFGSGSLGYEGF

-263 RYKIALFGE
+263 RYKVALFGE
-272 MKNITTHWVRAR
+272 MKNISQNLVRAR
-284 ADVFYQS
+284 ADVFYQG
-291 NDKEMVNTV
+291 NDKEMINTV
-300 PMNMDVAMGGPM
+300 PASTM
-312 TMSMRG
+312 TVL
-318 NIWPIADNSMDQ
+318 PLADNSMDQ
-330 WGLALQTDWQFG
+330 YGLSLQTDWQLG
-342 ENHYLIVGYD
+342 TNHYLIAGYE
-352 YNRDSL
+352 YNRDNL
-358 LADSITERDYTTTIK
+358 NADSITKMKMSVRGRLIESIMG
-373 PANRVT
+373 NR
-379 RALGISKNDNYDGY
+379 NYDGY
-393 QSKHAIYASMESQL
+393 QSKHGLYANMESQL
-407 PYDFTLNYGV
+407 PKDFALNYGV

-422 FSDMDN
+422 YSDMDN
-428 LNRLNGEKTYDKTN
+428 LNRTNGKNTHEKTS
-442 DGKAVFNVGLAWQG
+442 DGKAVFNAGLSWHG
-456 VEDLTLRAAFSQGY
+456 IEDLTLRAAFSQGY

-475 QHLYVPTNMGSSST
+475 QFLYVDTAMGQSSGST
-489 TYNNPDLKP
+489 LANPNLKP

-518 GTVFYTDSNDFIT
+518 GTVFYTDSKDFIST
-531 TQRIESGVNAGSYQY
+531 RQISRTQSQY
-546 QNVAKAKTLGLELA
+546 HNVAQAKTLGLELA

-565 NQSGVEP
+565 HQSGIEP

-578 LDRRYIVNG
+578 LDRRYIING
-587 KTSRKIG
+587 KTSRKTG
-594 SPTAYGQFGVR
+594 QPTAYGQYGVR
-605 WNYPA
+605 WNYPSN
-610 AGVLWR
+610 GVVWR
-616 LDAYGYT
+616 LDAYGYS
-623 QNRIKASS
+623 QNRLKSS
-631 YSLGGATTWNILA
+631 AYSLGGATTWNLLA
-644 GLTFGKAE
+644 GVTFGKGE
-652 QFDVDL
+652 QFDLDL
-658 ALYNL
+658 SLYNL
-663 GDKEYRYDTS
+663 GDKKYQYDAS

-679 SVALKFNA
+679 SFALKFNA

>member
-1 MNHFEKTLLASAIL
+1 MNTFEKTLLASAIVA
-15 TAFAPA
+15 AFAPA
-21 AAAEE
+21 VVAEE

-43 MDVNMAVSVITADDI
+43 MDVNMSVSVITAEDI
-58 KRSGARTVGELLQ
+58 KRQGARTVGEILQ

-154 KGGDKAISGDVSV
+154 KGGDKALSGDVSL

-205 PVGEMPNSYFQSKSA
+205 PEGKMPNSYFQSQAA
-220 NLFVAYDLSDTT
+220 NFFLAYDLSDTT
-232 QIGATLDYYKL
+232 QLGATLDYYKL
-243 KFGSGQFGYEGF
+243 KFGSGSLGYEGF

-263 RYKIALFGE
+263 RYKVALFGE
-272 MKNITTHWVRAR
+272 MKNISQNLVRAR
-284 ADVFYQS
+284 ADVFYQG
-291 NDKEMVNTV
+291 NDKEMINTV
-300 PMNMDVAMGGPM
+300 PAGHMGTVLPL
-312 TMSMRG
+312 
-318 NIWPIADNSMDQ
+318 ADNSMDQ
-330 WGLALQTDWQFG
+330 YGLSLQTDWQLG
-342 ENHYLIVGYD
+342 TNHYLIAGYE
-352 YNRDSL
+352 YNRDNL
-358 LADSITERDYTTTIK
+358 NADSITKMKMTSRGRLIESIIG
-373 PANRVT
+373 NR
-379 RALGISKNDNYDGY
+379 NYDGY
-393 QSKHAIYASMESQL
+393 QSKHGLYANMESQL
-407 PYDFTLNYGV
+407 PKNFALNYGV

-422 FSDMDN
+422 YSDMDN
-428 LNRLNGEKTYDKTN
+428 LNRTNGKKTHEKTS
-442 DGKAVFNVGLAWQG
+442 DGKAVFNAGLSWHG
-456 VEDLTLRAAFSQGY
+456 IEDLTLRAAFSQGY

-475 QHLYVPTNMGSSST
+475 QFLYVDTAMGQSSGST
-489 TYNNPDLKP
+489 LANPNLKP

-518 GTVFYTDSNDFIT
+518 GTVFYTDSKDFIST
-531 TQRIESGVNAGSYQY
+531 RQISRNQSQY
-546 QNVAKAKTLGLELA
+546 HNVAQAKTLGLELA

-565 NQSGVEP
+565 HQSGIEP
-572 YVTATI
+572 YITATV

-587 KTSRKIG
+587 KTSRKTG
-594 SPTAYGQFGVR
+594 QPTTYGQCGVR
-605 WNYPA
+605 WNYLSN
-610 AGVLWR
+610 GVIWR
-616 LDAYGYT
+616 LDAYGYS
-623 QNRIKASS
+623 QNRLKSS
-631 YSLGGATTWNILA
+631 AYSLGGATTWNLLA
-644 GLTFGKAE
+644 GVTFGKGE
-652 QFDVDL
+652 QFDLDL
-658 ALYNL
+658 SLYNL
-663 GDKEYRYDTS
+663 GDKKYQYDAS

-679 SVALKFNA
+679 SFALKFNA

>member
-1 MNHFEKTLLASAIL
+1 MNTFEKTLLASAIVA
-15 TAFAPA
+15 AFAPA
-21 AAAEE
+21 VVAEE

-43 MDVNMAVSVITADDI
+43 MDVNMSVSVITKEDI
-58 KRSGARTVGELLQ
+58 KRSGARTVGEILQ

-154 KGGDKAISGDVSV
+154 KGGDKALSGDVSL

-205 PVGEMPNSYFQSKSA
+205 PEGKMPNSYFQSQAA
-220 NLFVAYDLSDTT
+220 NFFLAYDLSDTT
-232 QIGATLDYYKL
+232 QLGATLDYYKL
-243 KFGSGQFGYEGF
+243 KFGSGSLGYEGF

-263 RYKIALFGE
+263 RYKVALFGE
-272 MKNITTHWVRAR
+272 MKNISQNLVRAR
-284 ADVFYQS
+284 ADVFYQG
-291 NDKEMVNTV
+291 NDKEMINTV
-300 PMNMDVAMGGPM
+300 PASTM
-312 TMSMRG
+312 TVL
-318 NIWPIADNSMDQ
+318 PLADNSMDQ
-330 WGLALQTDWQFG
+330 YGLSLQTDWQLG
-342 ENHYLIVGYD
+342 TNHYLIAGYE
-352 YNRDSL
+352 YNRDNL
-358 LADSITERDYTTTIK
+358 NADSITKMKMSVRGRLIESIMG
-373 PANRVT
+373 NR
-379 RALGISKNDNYDGY
+379 NYDGY
-393 QSKHAIYASMESQL
+393 QSKHGLYANMESQL
-407 PYDFTLNYGV
+407 PKDFALNYGV

-422 FSDMDN
+422 YSDMDN
-428 LNRLNGEKTYDKTN
+428 LNRTNGKKTHEKTS
-442 DGKAVFNVGLAWQG
+442 DGKAVFNAGLSWHG
-456 VEDLTLRAAFSQGY
+456 IEDLTLRAAFSQGY

-475 QHLYVPTNMGSSST
+475 QFLYVDTAMGQSSGST
-489 TYNNPDLKP
+489 LANPNLKP

-518 GTVFYTDSNDFIT
+518 GTVFYTDSKDFIST
-531 TQRIESGVNAGSYQY
+531 RQISRTQSQY
-546 QNVAKAKTLGLELA
+546 HNVAQAKTLGLELA

-565 NQSGVEP
+565 HQSGIEP

-578 LDRRYIVNG
+578 LDRRYIING
-587 KTSRKIG
+587 KTSRKTG
-594 SPTAYGQFGVR
+594 QPTAYGQYGVR
-605 WNYPA
+605 WNYPSN
-610 AGVLWR
+610 GVVWR
-616 LDAYGYT
+616 LDAYGYS
-623 QNRIKASS
+623 QNRLKSS
-631 YSLGGATTWNILA
+631 AYSLGGATTWNLLA
-644 GLTFGKAE
+644 GVTFGKGE
-652 QFDVDL
+652 QFDLDL
-658 ALYNL
+658 SLYNL
-663 GDKEYRYDTS
+663 GDKKYQYDAS

-679 SVALKFNA
+679 SFALKFNA

>member
-1 MNHFEKTLLASAIL
+1 MNTFEKTLLASAIVA
-15 TAFAPA
+15 AFAPA
-21 AAAEE
+21 VLAEE

-43 MDVNMAVSVITADDI
+43 MDVNMSVSVITKEDI
-58 KRSGARTVGELLQ
+58 KRQGARTVGEILQ

-154 KGGDKAISGDVSV
+154 KGGDKALSGDVSL
-167 GYNSASKGRS
+167 GYNSASNGRS

-182 YGAQNGWH
+182 YGAQSGWH

-205 PVGEMPNSYFQSKSA
+205 PEGKMPNSYFQSQAA
-220 NLFVAYDLSDTT
+220 NLFLAYDLSDKT
-232 QIGATLDYYKL
+232 QLGATLDYYKL

-263 RYKIALFGE
+263 RYKVALFGE
-272 MKNITTHWVRAR
+272 MKNISQNLVRAR
-284 ADVFYQS
+284 ADVFYQG
-291 NDKEMVNTV
+291 NDKEMINTV
-300 PMNMDVAMGGPM
+300 PAGSTM
-312 TMSMRG
+312 TVL
-318 NIWPIADNSMDQ
+318 PLADNSMDQ
-330 WGLALQTDWQFG
+330 YGLSLQTDWQLG
-342 ENHYLIVGYD
+342 TNHYLIAGYE
-352 YNRDSL
+352 YNRDNL
-358 LADSITERDYTTTIK
+358 KADSITKMKMSMRGRLIESIMG
-373 PANRVT
+373 NR
-379 RALGISKNDNYDGY
+379 NYDGY
-393 QSKHAIYASMESQL
+393 QSKHGLYANMESQL
-407 PYDFTLNYGV
+407 PKDFALNYGV

-422 FSDMDN
+422 YSDMDN
-428 LNRLNGEKTYDKTN
+428 LNRKNGKKTHEKTS
-442 DGKAVFNVGLAWQG
+442 DGKAVFNAGLSWHG
-456 VEDLTLRAAFSQGY
+456 IEDLTLRAAFSQGY

-475 QHLYVPTNMGSSST
+475 QFLYVDTAMGQSSGT
-489 TYNNPDLKP
+489 TLANPNLKP

-518 GTVFYTDSNDFIT
+518 GTVFYTDSKDFIT
-531 TQRIESGVNAGSYQY
+531 TRQISKTQSQY
-546 QNVAKAKTLGLELA
+546 HNVAQAKTLGLELA

-565 NQSGVEP
+565 HQSGIEP

-578 LDRRYIVNG
+578 LDRRYIING
-587 KTSRKIG
+587 KTSRKTG
-594 SPTAYGQFGVR
+594 QPSAYGQYGVR
-605 WNYPA
+605 WNYLSN
-610 AGVLWR
+610 GVIWR
-616 LDAYGYT
+616 LDAYGYS
-623 QNRIKASS
+623 QNRLKSS
-631 YSLGGATTWNILA
+631 AYSLGGATTWNLLA
-644 GLTFGKAE
+644 GVTFGKGE
-652 QFDVDL
+652 QFDLDL
-658 ALYNL
+658 SLYNL
-663 GDKEYRYDTS
+663 GDKKYQYDAS

-679 SVALKFNA
+679 SFALKFNA

>member
-1 MNHFEKTLLASAIL
+1 MNTFEKTLLASAIVA
-15 TAFAPA
+15 AFSPA
-21 AAAEE
+21 VLAEE

-43 MDVNMAVSVITADDI
+43 MDVNMSVSVITKEDI
-58 KRSGARTVGELLQ
+58 KRQGARTVGEILQ

-154 KGGDKAISGDVSV
+154 KGGDKALSGDVSL

-182 YGAQNGWH
+182 YGAQSGWH

-205 PVGEMPNSYFQSKSA
+205 PEGKMPNSYFQSQAA
-220 NLFVAYDLSDTT
+220 NFFLAYDLSDKT
-232 QIGATLDYYKL
+232 QLGATLDYYKL

-263 RYKIALFGE
+263 RYKVALFGE
-272 MKNITTHWVRAR
+272 MKNISQNLVRAR
-284 ADVFYQS
+284 ADVFYQG
-291 NDKEMVNTV
+291 NDKEMINTV
-300 PMNMDVAMGGPM
+300 PAERMVTVLPL
-312 TMSMRG
+312 
-318 NIWPIADNSMDQ
+318 ADNSMDQ
-330 WGLALQTDWQFG
+330 YGLSLQTDWQLG
-342 ENHYLIVGYD
+342 TNHYLIAGYE
-352 YNRDSL
+352 YNRDNL
-358 LADSITERDYTTTIK
+358 NADSITKMKMSVRGRLTESIMG
-373 PANRVT
+373 NR
-379 RALGISKNDNYDGY
+379 NYDGY
-393 QSKHAIYASMESQL
+393 QSKHGLYANMESQL
-407 PYDFTLNYGV
+407 PKDFALNYGV

-422 FSDMDN
+422 YSDMDN
-428 LNRLNGEKTYDKTN
+428 LNRTNGKKTHEKTS
-442 DGKAVFNVGLAWQG
+442 DGKAVFNAGLSWHG
-456 VEDLTLRAAFSQGY
+456 IEDLTLRAAFSQGY

-475 QHLYVPTNMGSSST
+475 QFLYVDTAMGQSSGST
-489 TYNNPDLKP
+489 LANPNLKP

-518 GTVFYTDSNDFIT
+518 GTVFYTDSKDFIT
-531 TQRIESGVNAGSYQY
+531 TRQISRTQSQY
-546 QNVAKAKTLGLELA
+546 HNVAQAKTLGLELA

-565 NQSGVEP
+565 HQSGIEP

-578 LDRRYIVNG
+578 LDRRYIING
-587 KTSRKIG
+587 KTSRKTG
-594 SPTAYGQFGVR
+594 QPTTYGQYGVR
-605 WNYPA
+605 WNYPSN
-610 AGVLWR
+610 GVVWR
-616 LDAYGYT
+616 LDAYGYS
-623 QNRIKASS
+623 QNRIKSS
-631 YSLGGATTWNILA
+631 AYSLGGATTWNLLA
-644 GLTFGKAE
+644 GVTFGKGE
-652 QFDVDL
+652 QFDLDL
-658 ALYNL
+658 SLYNL
-663 GDKEYRYDTS
+663 GDKKYQYDAS

-679 SVALKFNA
+679 SFALKFNA

>member
-1 MNHFEKTLLASAIL
+1 MNTFEKTLLASAIVA
-15 TAFAPA
+15 AFAPA
-21 AAAEE
+21 VLAEE

-43 MDVNMAVSVITADDI
+43 MDVNMSVSVITKEDI
-58 KRSGARTVGELLQ
+58 KRQGARTVGEILQ

-154 KGGDKAISGDVSV
+154 KGGDKALSGDVSL

-205 PVGEMPNSYFQSKSA
+205 PEGKMPNSYFQSQAA
-220 NLFVAYDLSDTT
+220 NFFLAYDLSDKT
-232 QIGATLDYYKL
+232 QLGATLDYFKL

-263 RYKIALFGE
+263 RYKVALFGE
-272 MKNITTHWVRAR
+272 MKNISQNLVRAR
-284 ADVFYQS
+284 ADVFYQG
-291 NDKEMVNTV
+291 NDKEMINTV
-300 PMNMDVAMGGPM
+300 PAGQMGTVLPL
-312 TMSMRG
+312 
-318 NIWPIADNSMDQ
+318 ADNSMDQ
-330 WGLALQTDWQFG
+330 YGLSLQTDWQLG
-342 ENHYLIVGYD
+342 TNHYLIAGYE
-352 YNRDSL
+352 YNRDNL
-358 LADSITERDYTTTIK
+358 NADSITKMKMTRGRLIESIMG
-373 PANRVT
+373 NR
-379 RALGISKNDNYDGY
+379 NYDGY
-393 QSKHAIYASMESQL
+393 QSKHGLYANMESQL
-407 PYDFTLNYGV
+407 PKNFALNYGV

-422 FSDMDN
+422 YSDMDN
-428 LNRLNGEKTYDKTN
+428 LNRTNGKKTHEKTS
-442 DGKAVFNVGLAWQG
+442 DGKAVFNAGLSWHG
-456 VEDLTLRAAFSQGY
+456 IEDLTLRAAFSQGY

-475 QHLYVPTNMGSSST
+475 QFLYVDTAMGQSSGST
-489 TYNNPDLKP
+489 LANPNLKP

-518 GTVFYTDSNDFIT
+518 GTVFYTDSKDFIST
-531 TQRIESGVNAGSYQY
+531 RQISKMQSQY
-546 QNVAKAKTLGLELA
+546 HNVAQAKTLGLELA

-565 NQSGVEP
+565 HQSGIEP

-578 LDRRYIVNG
+578 LDRRYIING
-587 KTSRKIG
+587 KTSRKTG
-594 SPTAYGQFGVR
+594 QPTAYGQYGVR
-605 WNYPA
+605 WNYPSN
-610 AGVLWR
+610 GVVWR
-616 LDAYGYT
+616 LDAYGYS
-623 QNRIKASS
+623 QNRLKSS
-631 YSLGGATTWNILA
+631 AYSLGGATTWNLLA
-644 GLTFGKAE
+644 GVTFGKGE
-652 QFDVDL
+652 QFDLDL
-658 ALYNL
+658 SLYNL
-663 GDKEYRYDTS
+663 GDKKYQYDAS

-679 SVALKFNA
+679 SFALKFNA

>member
-1 MNHFEKTLLASAIL
+1 MNTFEKTLLASAIVA
-15 TAFAPA
+15 AFAPA
-21 AAAEE
+21 VVAEE

-43 MDVNMAVSVITADDI
+43 MDVNMSVSVITAEDI
-58 KRSGARTVGELLQ
+58 KRQGARTVGEILQ

-154 KGGDKAISGDVSV
+154 KGGDKALSGDVSL

-205 PVGEMPNSYFQSKSA
+205 PEGKMPNSYFQSQAA
-220 NLFVAYDLSDTT
+220 NFFLAYDLSDTT
-232 QIGATLDYYKL
+232 QLGATLDYYKL
-243 KFGSGQFGYEGF
+243 KFGSGSLGYEGF

-263 RYKIALFGE
+263 RYKVALFGE
-272 MKNITTHWVRAR
+272 MKNISQNLVRAR
-284 ADVFYQS
+284 ADVFYQG
-291 NDKEMVNTV
+291 NDKEMINTV
-300 PMNMDVAMGGPM
+300 PAGHMGTVLPL
-312 TMSMRG
+312 
-318 NIWPIADNSMDQ
+318 ADNSMDQ
-330 WGLALQTDWQFG
+330 YGLSLQTDWQLG
-342 ENHYLIVGYD
+342 TNHYLIAGYE
-352 YNRDSL
+352 YNRDNL
-358 LADSITERDYTTTIK
+358 NADSITKMKMTSRGRLIESIIG
-373 PANRVT
+373 NR
-379 RALGISKNDNYDGY
+379 NYDGY
-393 QSKHAIYASMESQL
+393 QSKHGLYANMESQL
-407 PYDFTLNYGV
+407 PKNFALNYGV

-422 FSDMDN
+422 YSDMDN
-428 LNRLNGEKTYDKTN
+428 LNRTNGKKTHEKTS
-442 DGKAVFNVGLAWQG
+442 DGKAVFNAGLSWHG
-456 VEDLTLRAAFSQGY
+456 IEDLTLRAAFSQGY

-475 QHLYVPTNMGSSST
+475 QFLYVDTAMGQSSGST
-489 TYNNPDLKP
+489 LANPNLKP

-518 GTVFYTDSNDFIT
+518 GTVFYTDSKDFIST
-531 TQRIESGVNAGSYQY
+531 RQISRNQSQY
-546 QNVAKAKTLGLELA
+546 HNVAQAKTLGLELA

-565 NQSGVEP
+565 HQSGIEP
-572 YVTATI
+572 YITATV

-587 KTSRKIG
+587 KTSRKTG
-594 SPTAYGQFGVR
+594 QPTTYGQYGVR
-605 WNYPA
+605 WNYLSN
-610 AGVLWR
+610 GVIWR
-616 LDAYGYT
+616 LDAYGYS
-623 QNRIKASS
+623 QNRLKSS
-631 YSLGGATTWNILA
+631 AYSLGGATTWNLLA
-644 GLTFGKAE
+644 GVTFGKGE
-652 QFDVDL
+652 QFDLDL
-658 ALYNL
+658 SLYNL
-663 GDKEYRYDTS
+663 GDKKYQYDAS

-679 SVALKFNA
+679 SFALKFNA

>member
-1 MNHFEKTLLASAIL
+1 MNTFEKTLLASAIVA
-15 TAFAPA
+15 AFSPA
-21 AAAEE
+21 VLAEE

-43 MDVNMAVSVITADDI
+43 MDVNMSVSVITKEDI
-58 KRSGARTVGELLQ
+58 KRQGARTVGEILQ

-154 KGGDKAISGDVSV
+154 KGGDKALSGDVSL

-182 YGAQNGWH
+182 YGAQSGWH

-205 PVGEMPNSYFQSKSA
+205 PEGKMPNSYFQSQAA
-220 NLFVAYDLSDTT
+220 NFFLAYDLSDKT
-232 QIGATLDYYKL
+232 QLGATLDYYKL

-263 RYKIALFGE
+263 RYKVALFGE
-272 MKNITTHWVRAR
+272 MKNISQNLVRAR
-284 ADVFYQS
+284 ADVFYQG
-291 NDKEMVNTV
+291 NDKEMINTV
-300 PMNMDVAMGGPM
+300 PASTM
-312 TMSMRG
+312 TVL
-318 NIWPIADNSMDQ
+318 PLADNSMDQ
-330 WGLALQTDWQFG
+330 YGLSLQTDWQLG
-342 ENHYLIVGYD
+342 TNHYLIAGYE
-352 YNRDSL
+352 YNRDNL
-358 LADSITERDYTTTIK
+358 NADSITKMKMTIRGRLSERIMG
-373 PANRVT
+373 NR
-379 RALGISKNDNYDGY
+379 NYDGY
-393 QSKHAIYASMESQL
+393 QSKHGLYANMESQL
-407 PYDFTLNYGV
+407 PKDFALNYGV

-422 FSDMDN
+422 YSDMDN
-428 LNRLNGEKTYDKTN
+428 LNRTNGKKTHEKTS
-442 DGKAVFNVGLAWQG
+442 DGKAVFNAGLSWHG
-456 VEDLTLRAAFSQGY
+456 IEDLTLRAAFSQGY

-475 QHLYVPTNMGSSST
+475 QFLYVDTAMGQSSGST
-489 TYNNPDLKP
+489 LANPNLKP

-518 GTVFYTDSNDFIT
+518 GTVFYTDSKDFIST
-531 TQRIESGVNAGSYQY
+531 RQISKMQSQY
-546 QNVAKAKTLGLELA
+546 HNVAQAKTLGLELA

-565 NQSGVEP
+565 HQSGIEP

-578 LDRRYIVNG
+578 LDRRYIING
-587 KTSRKIG
+587 KTSRKTG
-594 SPTAYGQFGVR
+594 QPTAYGQYGVR
-605 WNYPA
+605 WNYPSN
-610 AGVLWR
+610 GVVWR
-616 LDAYGYT
+616 LDAYGYS
-623 QNRIKASS
+623 QNRLKSS
-631 YSLGGATTWNILA
+631 AYSLGGATTWNLLA
-644 GLTFGKAE
+644 GVTFGKGE
-652 QFDVDL
+652 QFDLDL
-658 ALYNL
+658 SLYNL
-663 GDKEYRYDTS
+663 GDKKYQYDAS

-679 SVALKFNA
+679 SFALKFNA

>member
-1 MNHFEKTLLASAIL
+1 MNTFEKTLLASAIVA
-15 TAFAPA
+15 AFSPA
-21 AAAEE
+21 VVAEE

-43 MDVNMAVSVITADDI
+43 MDVNMSVSVITKEDI
-58 KRSGARTVGELLQ
+58 KRSGARTVGEILQ

-154 KGGDKAISGDVSV
+154 KGGDEALSGDVSL

-205 PVGEMPNSYFQSKSA
+205 PEGKMPNSYFQSQAA
-220 NLFVAYDLSDTT
+220 NFFLAYDLSDKT
-232 QIGATLDYYKL
+232 QLGATLDYYKL

-263 RYKIALFGE
+263 RYKVALFGE
-272 MKNITTHWVRAR
+272 MKNISQNLVRAR
-284 ADVFYQS
+284 ADVFYQG
-291 NDKEMVNTV
+291 NDKEMINTV
-300 PMNMDVAMGGPM
+300 PAERMGTVLPL
-312 TMSMRG
+312 
-318 NIWPIADNSMDQ
+318 ADNSMDQ
-330 WGLALQTDWQFG
+330 YGLSLQTDWQLG
-342 ENHYLIVGYD
+342 TNHYLIAGYE
-352 YNRDSL
+352 YNRDNL
-358 LADSITERDYTTTIK
+358 NADSITKMKMTSRGRLIESIIG
-373 PANRVT
+373 NR
-379 RALGISKNDNYDGY
+379 NYDGY
-393 QSKHAIYASMESQL
+393 QSKHGLYANMESQL
-407 PYDFTLNYGV
+407 PKNFALNYGV

-422 FSDMDN
+422 YSDMDN
-428 LNRLNGEKTYDKTN
+428 LNRTNGKKTHEKTS
-442 DGKAVFNVGLAWQG
+442 DGKAVFNAGLSWHG
-456 VEDLTLRAAFSQGY
+456 IEDLTLRAAFSQGY

-475 QHLYVPTNMGSSST
+475 QFLYVDTAMGQSSGST
-489 TYNNPDLKP
+489 LANPNLKP

-518 GTVFYTDSNDFIT
+518 GTVFYTDSKDFIST
-531 TQRIESGVNAGSYQY
+531 RQISRNQSQY
-546 QNVAKAKTLGLELA
+546 HNVAQAKTLGLELA

-565 NQSGVEP
+565 HQSGIEP
-572 YVTATI
+572 YITATV

-587 KTSRKIG
+587 KTSRKTG
-594 SPTAYGQFGVR
+594 QPTTYGQYGVR
-605 WNYPA
+605 WNYLSN
-610 AGVLWR
+610 GVIWR
-616 LDAYGYT
+616 LDAYGYS
-623 QNRIKASS
+623 QNRLKSS
-631 YSLGGATTWNILA
+631 AYSLGGATTWNLLA
-644 GLTFGKAE
+644 GVTFGKGE
-652 QFDVDL
+652 QFDLDL
-658 ALYNL
+658 SLYNL
-663 GDKEYRYDTS
+663 GDKKYQYDAS

-679 SVALKFNA
+679 SFALKFNA

>member
-1 MNHFEKTLLASAIL
+1 MNTFEKTLLASAIVA
-15 TAFAPA
+15 AFSPA
-21 AAAEE
+21 VLAEE

-43 MDVNMAVSVITADDI
+43 MDVNMSVSVITKEDI
-58 KRSGARTVGELLQ
+58 KRQGARTVGEILQ

-154 KGGDKAISGDVSV
+154 KGGDKALSGDVSL

-182 YGAQNGWH
+182 YGAQSGWH
-190 YRVGVAADKNSALDT
+190 YRVGVAAEKNSALDT
-205 PVGEMPNSYFQSKSA
+205 PEGKMPNSYFQSQAA
-220 NLFVAYDLSDTT
+220 NFFLAYDLSDKT
-232 QIGATLDYYKL
+232 QLGATLDYYKL

-263 RYKIALFGE
+263 RYKVALFGE
-272 MKNITTHWVRAR
+272 MKNISQNLVRAR
-284 ADVFYQS
+284 ADVFYQG
-291 NDKEMVNTV
+291 NDKEMINTV
-300 PMNMDVAMGGPM
+300 PAERMVTVLPL
-312 TMSMRG
+312 
-318 NIWPIADNSMDQ
+318 ADNSMDQ
-330 WGLALQTDWQFG
+330 YGLSLQTDWQLG
-342 ENHYLIVGYD
+342 TNHYLIAGYE
-352 YNRDSL
+352 YNRDNL
-358 LADSITERDYTTTIK
+358 NADSITKMKMSVRGRLTESIMG
-373 PANRVT
+373 NR
-379 RALGISKNDNYDGY
+379 NYDGY
-393 QSKHAIYASMESQL
+393 QSKHGLYANMESQL
-407 PYDFTLNYGV
+407 PKDFALNYGV

-422 FSDMDN
+422 YSDMDN
-428 LNRLNGEKTYDKTN
+428 LNRTNGKKTHEKTS
-442 DGKAVFNVGLAWQG
+442 DGKAVFNAGLSWHG
-456 VEDLTLRAAFSQGY
+456 IEDLTLRAAFSQGY

-475 QHLYVPTNMGSSST
+475 QFLYVDTAMGQSSGST
-489 TYNNPDLKP
+489 LANPNLKP

-518 GTVFYTDSNDFIT
+518 GTVFYTDSKDFIT
-531 TQRIESGVNAGSYQY
+531 TRQISRTQSQY
-546 QNVAKAKTLGLELA
+546 HNVAQAKTLGLELA

-565 NQSGVEP
+565 HQSGIEP

-578 LDRRYIVNG
+578 LDRRYIING
-587 KTSRKIG
+587 KTSRKTG
-594 SPTAYGQFGVR
+594 QPTTYGQYGVR
-605 WNYPA
+605 WNYPSN
-610 AGVLWR
+610 GVVWR
-616 LDAYGYT
+616 LDAYGYS
-623 QNRIKASS
+623 QNRIKSS
-631 YSLGGATTWNILA
+631 AYSLGGATTWNLLA
-644 GLTFGKAE
+644 GVTFGKGE
-652 QFDVDL
+652 QFDLDL
-658 ALYNL
+658 SLYNL
-663 GDKEYRYDTS
+663 GDKKYQYDAS

-679 SVALKFNA
+679 SFALKFNA

>member
-1 MNHFEKTLLASAIL
+1 MNTFEKTLLASAIVA
-15 TAFAPA
+15 AFAPA
-21 AAAEE
+21 VLAEE

-43 MDVNMAVSVITADDI
+43 MDVNMSVSVITKEDI
-58 KRSGARTVGELLQ
+58 KRQGARTVGEILQ

-154 KGGDKAISGDVSV
+154 KGGDKALSGDVSL

-205 PVGEMPNSYFQSKSA
+205 PEGKMPNSYFQSQAA
-220 NLFVAYDLSDTT
+220 NFFLAYDLSDKT
-232 QIGATLDYYKL
+232 QLGATLDYFKL

-263 RYKIALFGE
+263 RYKVALFGE
-272 MKNITTHWVRAR
+272 MKNISQNLVRAR
-284 ADVFYQS
+284 ADVFYQG
-291 NDKEMVNTV
+291 NDKEMINTV
-300 PMNMDVAMGGPM
+300 PAGQMGTVLPL
-312 TMSMRG
+312 
-318 NIWPIADNSMDQ
+318 ADNSMDQ
-330 WGLALQTDWQFG
+330 YGLSLQTDWQLG
-342 ENHYLIVGYD
+342 TNHYLIAGYE
-352 YNRDSL
+352 YNRDNL
-358 LADSITERDYTTTIK
+358 NADSITKMKMTRGRLIESIMG
-373 PANRVT
+373 NR
-379 RALGISKNDNYDGY
+379 NYDGY
-393 QSKHAIYASMESQL
+393 QSKHGLYANMESQL
-407 PYDFTLNYGV
+407 PKNFALNYGV

-422 FSDMDN
+422 YSDMDN
-428 LNRLNGEKTYDKTN
+428 LNRTNGKKTHEKTS
-442 DGKAVFNVGLAWQG
+442 DGKAVFNAGLSWHG
-456 VEDLTLRAAFSQGY
+456 IEDLTLRAAFSQGY

-475 QHLYVPTNMGSSST
+475 QFLYVDTAMGQSSGST
-489 TYNNPDLKP
+489 LANPNLKP

-518 GTVFYTDSNDFIT
+518 GTVFYTDSKDFIST
-531 TQRIESGVNAGSYQY
+531 RQISRNQSQY
-546 QNVAKAKTLGLELA
+546 HNVAQAKTLGLELA

-565 NQSGVEP
+565 HQSGIEP
-572 YVTATI
+572 YITATV

-587 KTSRKIG
+587 KTSRKTG
-594 SPTAYGQFGVR
+594 QPTTYGQYGVR
-605 WNYPA
+605 WNYLSN
-610 AGVLWR
+610 GVIWR
-616 LDAYGYT
+616 LDAYGYS
-623 QNRIKASS
+623 QNRLKSS
-631 YSLGGATTWNILA
+631 AYSLGGATTWNLLA
-644 GLTFGKAE
+644 GVTFGKGE
-652 QFDVDL
+652 QFDLDL
-658 ALYNL
+658 SLYNL
-663 GDKEYRYDTS
+663 GDKKYQYDAS

-679 SVALKFNA
+679 SFALKFNA

>member
-1 MNHFEKTLLASAIL
+1 MNTFEKTLLASAIVA
-15 TAFAPA
+15 AFSPA
-21 AAAEE
+21 VLAEE

-43 MDVNMAVSVITADDI
+43 MDVNMSVSVITKEDI
-58 KRSGARTVGELLQ
+58 KRQGARTVGEILQ

-154 KGGDKAISGDVSV
+154 KGGDKALSGDVSL

-182 YGAQNGWH
+182 YGAQSGWH

-205 PVGEMPNSYFQSKSA
+205 PEGKMPNSYFQSQAA
-220 NLFVAYDLSDTT
+220 NFFLAYDLSDKT
-232 QIGATLDYYKL
+232 QLGATLDYYKL

-263 RYKIALFGE
+263 RYKVALFGE
-272 MKNITTHWVRAR
+272 MKNISQNLVRAR
-284 ADVFYQS
+284 ADVFYQG
-291 NDKEMVNTV
+291 NDKEMINTV
-300 PMNMDVAMGGPM
+300 PAERMVTVLPL
-312 TMSMRG
+312 
-318 NIWPIADNSMDQ
+318 ADNSMDQ
-330 WGLALQTDWQFG
+330 YGLSLQTDWQLG
-342 ENHYLIVGYD
+342 TNHYLIAGYE
-352 YNRDSL
+352 YNRDNL
-358 LADSITERDYTTTIK
+358 NADSITKMKRGRLTESIMG
-373 PANRVT
+373 NR
-379 RALGISKNDNYDGY
+379 NYDGY
-393 QSKHAIYASMESQL
+393 QSKHGLYANMESQL
-407 PYDFTLNYGV
+407 PKDFALNYGV

-422 FSDMDN
+422 YSDMDN
-428 LNRLNGEKTYDKTN
+428 LNRTNGKKTHEKTS
-442 DGKAVFNVGLAWQG
+442 DGKAVFNAGLSWHG
-456 VEDLTLRAAFSQGY
+456 IEDLTLRAAFSQGY

-475 QHLYVPTNMGSSST
+475 QFLYVDTAMGQSSGST
-489 TYNNPDLKP
+489 LANPNLKP

-518 GTVFYTDSNDFIT
+518 GTVFYTDSKDFIT
-531 TQRIESGVNAGSYQY
+531 TRQISRTQSQY
-546 QNVAKAKTLGLELA
+546 HNVAQAKTLGLELA

-565 NQSGVEP
+565 HQSGIEP

-578 LDRRYIVNG
+578 LDRRYIING
-587 KTSRKIG
+587 KTSRKTG
-594 SPTAYGQFGVR
+594 QPTTYGQYGVR
-605 WNYPA
+605 WNYPSN
-610 AGVLWR
+610 GVVWR
-616 LDAYGYT
+616 LDAYGYS
-623 QNRIKASS
+623 QNRIKSS
-631 YSLGGATTWNILA
+631 AYSLGGATTWNLLA
-644 GLTFGKAE
+644 GVTFGKGE
-652 QFDVDL
+652 QFDLDL
-658 ALYNL
+658 SLYNL
-663 GDKEYRYDTS
+663 GDKKYQYDAS

-679 SVALKFNA
+679 SFALKFNA

>member
-1 MNHFEKTLLASAIL
+1 MNTFEKTLLASAIVA
-15 TAFAPA
+15 AFAPA
-21 AAAEE
+21 VVAEE

-43 MDVNMAVSVITADDI
+43 MDVNMSVSVITKEDI
-58 KRSGARTVGELLQ
+58 KRSGARTVGEILQ

-154 KGGDKAISGDVSV
+154 KGGDKALSGDVSL

-182 YGAQNGWH
+182 YGAQSGWH

-205 PVGEMPNSYFQSKSA
+205 PEGKMPNSYFQSQAA
-220 NLFVAYDLSDTT
+220 NFFLAYDLSDTT
-232 QIGATLDYYKL
+232 QLGATLDYYKL
-243 KFGSGQFGYEGF
+243 KFGSGSLGYEGF

-263 RYKIALFGE
+263 RYKVALFGE
-272 MKNITTHWVRAR
+272 MKNISQNLVRAR
-284 ADVFYQS
+284 ADVFYQG
-291 NDKEMVNTV
+291 NDKEMINTV
-300 PMNMDVAMGGPM
+300 PASTM
-312 TMSMRG
+312 TVL
-318 NIWPIADNSMDQ
+318 PLADNSMDQ
-330 WGLALQTDWQFG
+330 YGLSLQTDWQLG
-342 ENHYLIVGYD
+342 TNHYLIAGYE
-352 YNRDSL
+352 YNRDNL
-358 LADSITERDYTTTIK
+358 NADSITKMKMSGRLIESIMG
-373 PANRVT
+373 NR
-379 RALGISKNDNYDGY
+379 NYDGY
-393 QSKHAIYASMESQL
+393 QSKHGLYANMESQL
-407 PYDFTLNYGV
+407 PKDFALNYGV

-422 FSDMDN
+422 YSDMDN
-428 LNRLNGEKTYDKTN
+428 LNRTNGKKTHEKTS
-442 DGKAVFNVGLAWQG
+442 DGKAVFNAGLSWHG
-456 VEDLTLRAAFSQGY
+456 IEDLTLRAAFSQGY

-475 QHLYVPTNMGSSST
+475 QFLYVDTAMGQSSGST
-489 TYNNPDLKP
+489 LANPNLKP

-518 GTVFYTDSNDFIT
+518 GTVFYTDSKDFIST
-531 TQRIESGVNAGSYQY
+531 RQISRTQSQY
-546 QNVAKAKTLGLELA
+546 HNVAQAKTLGLELA

-565 NQSGVEP
+565 HQSGIEP

-578 LDRRYIVNG
+578 LDRRYIING
-587 KTSRKIG
+587 KTSRKTG
-594 SPTAYGQFGVR
+594 QPTAYGQYGVR
-605 WNYPA
+605 WNYPSN
-610 AGVLWR
+610 GVVWR
-616 LDAYGYT
+616 LDAYGYS
-623 QNRIKASS
+623 QNRLKSS
-631 YSLGGATTWNILA
+631 AYSLGGATTWNLLA
-644 GLTFGKAE
+644 GVTFGKGE
-652 QFDVDL
+652 QFDLDL
-658 ALYNL
+658 SLYNL
-663 GDKEYRYDTS
+663 GDKKYQYDAS

-679 SVALKFNA
+679 SFALKFNA

>member
-1 MNHFEKTLLASAIL
+1 MNTFEKTLLASAIMA
-15 TAFAPA
+15 AFAPA
-21 AAAEE
+21 VVAEE

-43 MDVNMAVSVITADDI
+43 MDVNMSVSVITKEDI
-58 KRSGARTVGELLQ
+58 KRSGARTVGEILQ

-154 KGGDKAISGDVSV
+154 KGGDKALSGDVSL

-182 YGAQNGWH
+182 YGAQSGWH

-205 PVGEMPNSYFQSKSA
+205 PEGKMPNSYFQSQAA
-220 NLFVAYDLSDTT
+220 NFFLAYDLSDTT
-232 QIGATLDYYKL
+232 QLGATLDYYKL
-243 KFGSGQFGYEGF
+243 KFGSGSLGYEGF

-263 RYKIALFGE
+263 RYKVALFGE
-272 MKNITTHWVRAR
+272 MKNISQNLVRAR
-284 ADVFYQS
+284 ADVFYQG
-291 NDKEMVNTV
+291 NDKEMINTV
-300 PMNMDVAMGGPM
+300 PASTM
-312 TMSMRG
+312 TVL
-318 NIWPIADNSMDQ
+318 PLADNSMDQ
-330 WGLALQTDWQFG
+330 YGLSLQTDWQLG
-342 ENHYLIVGYD
+342 TNHYLIAGYE
-352 YNRDSL
+352 YNRDNL
-358 LADSITERDYTTTIK
+358 NADSITKMKMSVRGRLIESIMG
-373 PANRVT
+373 NR
-379 RALGISKNDNYDGY
+379 NYDGY
-393 QSKHAIYASMESQL
+393 QSKHGLYANMESQL
-407 PYDFTLNYGV
+407 PKDFALNYGV

-422 FSDMDN
+422 YSDMDN
-428 LNRLNGEKTYDKTN
+428 LNRTNGKKTHEKTS
-442 DGKAVFNVGLAWQG
+442 DGKAVFNAGLSWHG
-456 VEDLTLRAAFSQGY
+456 IEDLTLRAAFSQGY

-475 QHLYVPTNMGSSST
+475 QFLYVDTAMGQSSGST
-489 TYNNPDLKP
+489 LANPNLKP

-518 GTVFYTDSNDFIT
+518 GTVFYTDSKDFIST
-531 TQRIESGVNAGSYQY
+531 RQISRTQSQY
-546 QNVAKAKTLGLELA
+546 HNVAQAKTLGLELA

-565 NQSGVEP
+565 HQSGIEP

-578 LDRRYIVNG
+578 LDRRYIING
-587 KTSRKIG
+587 KTSRKTG
-594 SPTAYGQFGVR
+594 QPTAYGQYGVR
-605 WNYPA
+605 WNYPSN
-610 AGVLWR
+610 GVVWR
-616 LDAYGYT
+616 LDAYGYS
-623 QNRIKASS
+623 QNRLKSS
-631 YSLGGATTWNILA
+631 AYSLGGATTWNLLA
-644 GLTFGKAE
+644 GVTFGKGE
-652 QFDVDL
+652 QFDLDL
-658 ALYNL
+658 SLYNL
-663 GDKEYRYDTS
+663 GDKKYQYDAS

-679 SVALKFNA
+679 SFALKFNA

>member
-1 MNHFEKTLLASAIL
+1 MNTFEKTLLASAIVA
-15 TAFAPA
+15 AFAPA
-21 AAAEE
+21 VLAEE

-43 MDVNMAVSVITADDI
+43 MDVNMSVSVITAEDI
-58 KRSGARTVGELLQ
+58 KRQGARTVGEILQ

-154 KGGDKAISGDVSV
+154 KGGDKALSGDVSL

-205 PVGEMPNSYFQSKSA
+205 PEGKMPNSYFQSQAA
-220 NLFVAYDLSDTT
+220 NFFLAYDLSDTT
-232 QIGATLDYYKL
+232 QLGATLDYYKL

-263 RYKIALFGE
+263 RYKVALFGE
-272 MKNITTHWVRAR
+272 MKNISQNLVRAR
-284 ADVFYQS
+284 ADVFYQG
-291 NDKEMVNTV
+291 NDKEMINTV
-300 PMNMDVAMGGPM
+300 PAGQMGTVLPL
-312 TMSMRG
+312 
-318 NIWPIADNSMDQ
+318 ADNSMDQ
-330 WGLALQTDWQFG
+330 YGLSLQTDWQLG
-342 ENHYLIVGYD
+342 ANHYLIAGYE
-352 YNRDSL
+352 YNRDNL
-358 LADSITERDYTTTIK
+358 KADSITKMKMSKRGRLIESIMG
-373 PANRVT
+373 NR
-379 RALGISKNDNYDGY
+379 NYDGY
-393 QSKHAIYASMESQL
+393 QSKHGLYANMESQL
-407 PYDFTLNYGV
+407 PKDFALNYGV

-422 FSDMDN
+422 YSDMDN
-428 LNRLNGEKTYDKTN
+428 LNRRNGKKTHEKTS
-442 DGKAVFNVGLAWQG
+442 DGKAVFNAGLSWHG
-456 VEDLTLRAAFSQGY
+456 IEDLTLRAAFSQGY

-475 QHLYVPTNMGSSST
+475 QFLYVDTAMGQSSGST
-489 TYNNPDLKP
+489 LANPNLKP

-518 GTVFYTDSNDFIT
+518 GTVFYTDSKDFIST
-531 TQRIESGVNAGSYQY
+531 RQISRNQSQY
-546 QNVAKAKTLGLELA
+546 HNVAQAKTLGLELA

-565 NQSGVEP
+565 HQSGIEP
-572 YVTATI
+572 YITATV

-587 KTSRKIG
+587 KTSRKTG
-594 SPTAYGQFGVR
+594 QPTTYGQYGVR
-605 WNYPA
+605 WNYLSN
-610 AGVLWR
+610 GVIWR
-616 LDAYGYT
+616 LDAYGYS
-623 QNRIKASS
+623 QNRLKSS
-631 YSLGGATTWNILA
+631 AYSLGGATTWNLLA
-644 GLTFGKAE
+644 GVTFGKGE
-652 QFDVDL
+652 QFDLDL
-658 ALYNL
+658 SLYNL
-663 GDKEYRYDTS
+663 GDKKYQYDAS

-679 SVALKFNA
+679 SFALKFNA

>member
-1 MNHFEKTLLASAIL
+1 MNTFEKTLLASAIVA
-15 TAFAPA
+15 AFSPA
-21 AAAEE
+21 VLAEE

-43 MDVNMAVSVITADDI
+43 MDVNMSVSVITKEDI
-58 KRSGARTVGELLQ
+58 KRSGARTVGEILQ

-154 KGGDKAISGDVSV
+154 KGGDKALSGDVSL

-182 YGAQNGWH
+182 YGAQSGWH

-205 PVGEMPNSYFQSKSA
+205 PEGKMPNSYFQSQAA
-220 NLFVAYDLSDTT
+220 NFFLAYDLSDTT
-232 QIGATLDYYKL
+232 QLGATLDYYKL
-243 KFGSGQFGYEGF
+243 KFGSGSLGYEGF

-263 RYKIALFGE
+263 RYKVALFGE
-272 MKNITTHWVRAR
+272 MKNISQNLVRAR
-284 ADVFYQS
+284 ADVFYQG
-291 NDKEMVNTV
+291 NDKEMINTV
-300 PMNMDVAMGGPM
+300 PASTM
-312 TMSMRG
+312 TVL
-318 NIWPIADNSMDQ
+318 PLADNSMDQ
-330 WGLALQTDWQFG
+330 YGLSLQTDWQLG
-342 ENHYLIVGYD
+342 TNHYLIAGYE
-352 YNRDSL
+352 YNRDNL
-358 LADSITERDYTTTIK
+358 NADSITKMKMTNGRLIESIIG
-373 PANRVT
+373 NR
-379 RALGISKNDNYDGY
+379 NYDGY
-393 QSKHAIYASMESQL
+393 QSKHGLYANMESQL
-407 PYDFTLNYGV
+407 PKNFALNYGV

-422 FSDMDN
+422 YSDMDN
-428 LNRLNGEKTYDKTN
+428 LNRTNGKKTHEKTS
-442 DGKAVFNVGLAWQG
+442 DGKAVFNAGLSWHG
-456 VEDLTLRAAFSQGY
+456 IEDLTLRAAFSQGY

-475 QHLYVPTNMGSSST
+475 QFLYVDTAMGQSSGST
-489 TYNNPDLKP
+489 LANPNLKP

-518 GTVFYTDSNDFIT
+518 GTVFYTDSKDFIT
-531 TQRIESGVNAGSYQY
+531 TRQISRTQSQY
-546 QNVAKAKTLGLELA
+546 HNVAQAKTLGLELA

-565 NQSGVEP
+565 HQSGIEP

-578 LDRRYIVNG
+578 LDRRYIING
-587 KTSRKIG
+587 KTSRKTG
-594 SPTAYGQFGVR
+594 QPTTYGQYGVR
-605 WNYPA
+605 WNYPSN
-610 AGVLWR
+610 GVVWR
-616 LDAYGYT
+616 LDAYGYS
-623 QNRIKASS
+623 QNRLKSS
-631 YSLGGATTWNILA
+631 AYSLGGATTWNLLA
-644 GLTFGKAE
+644 GVTFGKGE
-652 QFDVDL
+652 QFDLDL
-658 ALYNL
+658 SLYNL
-663 GDKEYRYDTS
+663 GDKKYQYDAS

-679 SVALKFNA
+679 SFALKFNA

>member
-1 MNHFEKTLLASAIL
+1 MNTFEKTLLASAIVA
-15 TAFAPA
+15 AFAPA
-21 AAAEE
+21 VIAEE

-43 MDVNMAVSVITADDI
+43 MDVNMSVSVITKEDI
-58 KRSGARTVGELLQ
+58 KRSGARTVGEILQ

-154 KGGDKAISGDVSV
+154 KGGDKALSGDVSL

-182 YGAQNGWH
+182 YGAQSGWH

-205 PVGEMPNSYFQSKSA
+205 PEGKMPNSYFQSQAA
-220 NLFVAYDLSDTT
+220 NFFLAYDLSDTT
-232 QIGATLDYYKL
+232 QLGATLDYYKL
-243 KFGSGQFGYEGF
+243 KFGSGSLGYEGF

-263 RYKIALFGE
+263 RYKVALFGE
-272 MKNITTHWVRAR
+272 MKNISQNLVRAR
-284 ADVFYQS
+284 ADVFYQG
-291 NDKEMVNTV
+291 NDKEMINTV
-300 PMNMDVAMGGPM
+300 PASTM
-312 TMSMRG
+312 TVL
-318 NIWPIADNSMDQ
+318 PLADNSMDQ
-330 WGLALQTDWQFG
+330 YGLSLQTDWQLG
-342 ENHYLIVGYD
+342 TNHYLIAGYE
-352 YNRDSL
+352 YNRDNL
-358 LADSITERDYTTTIK
+358 NADSITKMKMSVRGRLIESIMG
-373 PANRVT
+373 NR
-379 RALGISKNDNYDGY
+379 NYDGY
-393 QSKHAIYASMESQL
+393 QSKHGLYANMESQL
-407 PYDFTLNYGV
+407 PKDFALNYGV

-422 FSDMDN
+422 YSDMDN
-428 LNRLNGEKTYDKTN
+428 LNRTNGKKTHEKTS
-442 DGKAVFNVGLAWQG
+442 DGKAVFNAGLSWHG
-456 VEDLTLRAAFSQGY
+456 IEDLTLRAAFSQGY

-475 QHLYVPTNMGSSST
+475 QFLYVDTAMGQSSGST
-489 TYNNPDLKP
+489 LANPNLKP

-518 GTVFYTDSNDFIT
+518 GTVFYTDSKDFIST
-531 TQRIESGVNAGSYQY
+531 RQISRTQSQY
-546 QNVAKAKTLGLELA
+546 HNVAQAKTLGLELA

-565 NQSGVEP
+565 HQSGIEP

-578 LDRRYIVNG
+578 LDRRYIING
-587 KTSRKIG
+587 KTSRKTG
-594 SPTAYGQFGVR
+594 QPTAYGQYGVR
-605 WNYPA
+605 WNYPSN
-610 AGVLWR
+610 GVVWR
-616 LDAYGYT
+616 LDAYGYS
-623 QNRIKASS
+623 QNRLKSS
-631 YSLGGATTWNILA
+631 AYSLGGATTWNLLA
-644 GLTFGKAE
+644 GVTFGKGE
-652 QFDVDL
+652 QFDLDL
-658 ALYNL
+658 SLYNL
-663 GDKEYRYDTS
+663 GDKKYQYDAS

-679 SVALKFNA
+679 SFALKFNA